1 VWDHAEFN
9 NGVPDFTE
17 IYRTGKF
24 RVSTSDQ
31 RNGWNYARVIHS
43 IPGESDRETN
53 YIEWVNDSNADA
65 LSSDSLNMTPFKDDN
80 LFHLSGVKYFIQP
93 SGSIE
98 ARISNLY
105 KNVYS
110 DLNSAIV
117 FASLVNSTG
126 IKIVQ
131 SGSGLTSTKST
142 SSSQAALQNLN
153 TTTNS
158 QAQDSHVT
166 GTIRFSQSKS
176 LSGSFSVGYS
186 ASGSITFKH
195 PLKTN
200 HTTAVITSS
209 ILHVYSA
216 SDDSNANTSETFNG
230 EVFRIQSGSYGSQ
243 ASVSS
248 SANNWSSTGSL
259 NNNSDF
265 PGYYTGLMLYDG
277 KLISPLRGGAAGD
290 FRNYTEGGVL
300 DGPASNVN
308 YSSLG
313 VATREYY
320 RGFLNNTTND
330 RPSVSITITGDANI
344 VGRSGANQ
352 ASLGANKNIFVEA
365 NIPGKS
371 GFLDLGKPSEGAG
384 NTSDGDGGLSGDLD
398 ATVDGSGATNTL
410 TFNGLTVDGT
420 TSGAQ
425 YFIIRISAHKDWTGY
440 LEQVTVSWS

>member
-1 VWDHAEFN
+1 
-9 NGVPDFTE
+9 
-17 IYRTGKF
+17 
-24 RVSTSDQ
+24 
-31 RNGWNYARVIHS
+31 
-43 IPGESDRETN
+43 
-53 YIEWVNDSNADA
+53 
-65 LSSDSLNMTPFKDDN
+65 
-80 LFHLSGVKYFIQP
+80 
-93 SGSIE
+93 
-98 ARISNLY
+98 
-105 KNVYS
+105 
-110 DLNSAIV
+110 
-117 FASLVNSTG
+117 
-126 IKIVQ
+126 
-131 SGSGLTSTKST
+131 
-142 SSSQAALQNLN
+142 
-153 TTTNS
+153 
-158 QAQDSHVT
+158 
-166 GTIRFSQSKS
+166 
-176 LSGSFSVGYS
+176 
-186 ASGSITFKH
+186 
-195 PLKTN
+195 
-200 HTTAVITSS
+200 
-209 ILHVYSA
+209 LHVYSA